1 MDHQVPPHLL
11 EVFSRDRLL
20 RLLSIFAPQIGH
32 VIDTDRVDQVS
43 NEGLIMD
50 LSWIINQIDDGQ
62 EKFVEVMMGEL
73 LPQMVEH

>member
-11 EVFSRDRLL
+11 EVFPRERLL
-20 RLLSIFAPQIGH
+20 YLLSIFAPMSGH

-43 NEGLIMD
+43 NEGLLMD